1 MTKIKIYVIF
11 LKNLQKMGKIFIII
25 MKIAIITN
33 PLYFKNNKYNEK
45 LIYLLQIKMD
55 TKFII
60 FQSVICVNFSQDIK
74 IIFFLIKL
82 ND

>member
-45 LIYLLQIKMD
+45 LQIKMD

>member
-1 MTKIKIYVIF
+1 
-11 LKNLQKMGKIFIII
+11 

-45 LIYLLQIKMD
+45 LQIKMD

-60 FQSVICVNFSQDIK
+60 FQSVVCVNFSQDIK

>member
-45 LIYLLQIKMD
+45 LIYLLQIKIQNSS
-55 TKFII
+55 F
-60 FQSVICVNFSQDIK
+60 FSNMCQFFTRYK
-74 IIFFLIKL
+74 NNIFFNKIK
-82 ND
+82 

>member
-45 LIYLLQIKMD
+45 LQIKMD

-60 FQSVICVNFSQDIK
+60 FQSVVCVNFSQDIK

>member
-45 LIYLLQIKMD
+45 LQIKMD
-55 TKFII
+55 IKFII
-60 FQSVICVNFSQDIK
+60 FQSVVCVNFSQDIK